1 MSQFYPKEKY
11 SMFVGYWQS
20 WDAKNSLLVEKKLKE
35 GKKVLICVM
44 DNDVNEKT
52 PLTPDEVEVNIKKHL
67 WKYVGDGRVKTIKIP
82 DIESI
87 NFGSILD
94 YEVIFHEEIN

>member
-52 PLTPDEVEVNIKKHL
+52 PLTSDEVEINIKKQL
-67 WKYVGDGRVKTIKIP
+67 WKYIGDGRVKTIKIP